1 MKKLLYIFLLTM
13 LTVPSMAQ
21 SYAASAVDT
30 IETSILADRIIETAQ
45 QYIGRPYHY
54 GSQGPKSF
62 DCSGFTGY
70 VFAQYGI
77 KLDRTSAGQGQQG
90 RPVEE
95 GFENLQKGDLVLF
108 SRRGHSVGHVGIFI
122 ERDTARNSF
131 KFIHAA
137 THGGVMISNYYE
149 QYYKAHYRFARRIL
163 PDFDSYELGE
173 GDYPFDS
180 VAYLRP
186 DELRLD
192 SADLRIVLFGN
203 GRWAYLSE
211 SGELSIPQEEDRI
224 MLSADGRW
232 AKARKSVSK
241 AANVEVREEKPVVA
255 PAETDSAVA
264 EAPVQAAPVEPE
276 KQYYTVK
283 KGDTLYQIAKR
294 HGTTV
299 NAICRLN
306 GIKENT
312 VLQVNRRLRVK

>member
-1 MKKLLYIFLLTM
+1 
-13 LTVPSMAQ
+13 
-21 SYAASAVDT
+21 
-30 IETSILADRIIETAQ
+30 
-45 QYIGRPYHY
+45 
-54 GSQGPKSF
+54 
-62 DCSGFTGY
+62 
-70 VFAQYGI
+70 
-77 KLDRTSAGQGQQG
+77 
-90 RPVEE
+90 
-95 GFENLQKGDLVLF
+95 
-108 SRRGHSVGHVGIFI
+108 
-122 ERDTARNSF
+122 
-131 KFIHAA
+131 
-137 THGGVMISNYYE
+137 MISDYNE

-163 PDFDSYELGE
+163 PDFDVYDLRDGE
-173 GDYPFDS
+173 YPFDS

-186 DELRLD
+186 DELKLD
-192 SADLRIVLFGN
+192 SSDCRIILFGN

-232 AKARKSVSK
+232 AKARKSVAK
-241 AANVEVREEKPVVA
+241 AANIEVREEKPAVA
-255 PAETDSAVA
+255 LAETDSAVA
-264 EAPVQAAPVEPE
+264 EVPVQAAPAEPE